1 MQACLGGTLLEI
13 AWSQGRVEECLRWAA
28 DAGVPLVEVSRGV
41 MPMPLAD
48 KARLI
53 ARAAR
58 SFTVLT
64 EVGIKDPGRQLDLG
78 EWKDEVSQDLAAG
91 AWLVITEGRE
101 SGTVGTYDAS
111 GAVIEEVIDAVVGVA
126 GHERILFE
134 APRRHQQAWCI
145 NRFGPDVNL
154 GNVALDDIVNLE
166 ALRLGLRADTAVIA
180 SGPAATGTGT
190 DVSTR
195 VADSLAYRHLW
206 TAPELDRLFE
216 ERDRLQRWLDILA
229 ALARAQASL
238 GIIAT
243 ESARV
248 ITEHADAGRLDL
260 ERIAAETRRTGHS
273 TLGLIHELQRIVPAP
288 AREHVYYGATVQ
300 DLTDTWFGLVL
311 RDVGTLVGDKLWALE
326 GSLLELAATHR
337 DTVMVGRTHGQ
348 PGAAITF
355 GFKVAGW
362 ADELRRHQDRLRGGT
377 PALGGRPAR
386 RRRRSAG
393 LLRRMTASNCAA
405 GSAPSS
411 AWMTR
416 ASPG

>member
-1 MQACLGGTLLEI
+1 
-13 AWSQGRVEECLRWAA
+13 
-28 DAGVPLVEVSRGV
+28 
-41 MPMPLAD
+41 MPLAD

-53 ARAAR
+53 ARAAL
-58 SFTVLT
+58 SFTVLA

-78 EWKDEVSQDLAAG
+78 EWKAEVSQDLDAG

-134 APRRHQQAWCI
+134 APQRHQQALCI
-145 NRFGPDVNL
+145 NRFGPDVNV

-180 SGPAATGTGT
+180 SGPPATEPGT

-206 TAPELDRLFE
+206 TAPELDRLFD
-216 ERDRLQRWLDILA
+216 ERGRLQCWLDILA

-248 ITEHADAGRLDL
+248 ITEQADAGRLDL

-273 TLGLIHELQRIVPAP
+273 TLGLIHELQRTVPAP
-288 AREHVYYGATVQ
+288 AREQVYYGATVQ

-362 ADELRRHQDRLRGGT
+362 ADELRRHQDRLVEGRRRWAVGQ
-377 PALGGRPAR
+377 LG

-393 LLRRMTASNCAA
+393 LLRR
-405 GSAPSS
+405 
-411 AWMTR
+411 
-416 ASPG
+416 